1 MIAAY
6 FIGGPLDQTK
16 MILNDDKVYHRALE
30 ATHMP
35 RVSFPPEP
43 PPTIVEVK
51 TTDYRRLGPVTR
63 YNNMDVYIFVV
74 IEK

>member
-16 MILNDDKVYHRALE
+16 MILNDDKAYHRALE
-30 ATHMP
+30 AAQMP
-35 RVSFPPEP
+35 KVKFPPDP
-43 PPTIVEVK
+43 APTVMEVK
-51 TTDYRRLGPVTR
+51 TTDYRRLGPVSR
-63 YNNMDVYIFVV
+63 QNGMDVYIFVM

>member
-16 MILNDDKVYHRALE
+16 MILNDDTVYHRALE
-30 ATHMP
+30 AARPIIT
-35 RVSFPPEP
+35 RFPPEP